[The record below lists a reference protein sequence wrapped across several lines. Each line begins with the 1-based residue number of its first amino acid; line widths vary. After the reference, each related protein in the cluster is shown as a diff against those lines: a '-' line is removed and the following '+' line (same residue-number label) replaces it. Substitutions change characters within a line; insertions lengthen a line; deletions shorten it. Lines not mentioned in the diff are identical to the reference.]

1 MSKKRYTLIALGYF
15 CLLVAAFCLGRW
27 AFPDSHLNTY
37 TFYAVVEQADGSS
50 YTVRGLDVNNAD
62 HRGDFCFT
70 VDEDTV
76 LSHNFDRNLSLS
88 AFAEGD
94 LVAITYRGSRAQG
107 ELTVLSEVLLLDLLD
122 DIVYRP
128 EGK

>member
-1 MSKKRYTLIALGYF
+1 MSKKRCTLIAFGYF
-15 CLLVAAFCLGRW
+15 CLLIAAFCIGRW
-27 AFPDSHLNTY
+27 GDQDSHLKTY
-37 TFYAVVEQADGSS
+37 TFYAVVEQAEGSS

-62 HRGDFCFT
+62 HRGDFSFT

-76 LSHNFDRNLSLS
+76 LSHNFDRNISLS
-88 AFAEGD
+88 AFAQGD
-94 LVAITYRGSRAQG
+94 LVAITYRGSDKQDG
-107 ELTVLSEVLLLDLLD
+107 LTVLREVLLLDLLD

>member
-1 MSKKRYTLIALGYF
+1 MRNRRYTLIAWVCF
-15 CLLVAAFCLGRW
+15 CLLVLAFCVGRW
-27 AFPDSHLNTY
+27 CDPDSYTKTY
-37 TFYAVVEQADGSS
+37 TFYATVQQVDGDIFV
-50 YTVRGLDVNNAD
+50 VRGHDVNNAD

-76 LSHNFDRNLSLS
+76 LSHNFDRNISLS

-94 LVAITYRGSRAQG
+94 LVAITYRGSRTRG

-122 DIVYRP
+122 DLVYRP
-128 EGK
+128 AGK